1 MIYEGKEDDFQKTVA
16 RYLNSLGV
24 LWCHSPNGGSRNV
37 IEASKLKAMG
47 VKRGV
52 PDVLIFETNK
62 QYNGMAIELKAKK
75 NKATPE
81 QLEWIEQLTK
91 RGWYCIVSN
100 DLDQVI
106 KEIDNYL
113 LK

>member
-1 MIYEGKEDDFQKTVA
+1 
-16 RYLNSLGV
+16 
-24 LWCHSPNGGSRNV
+24 
-37 IEASKLKAMG
+37 
-47 VKRGV
+47 
-52 PDVLIFETNK
+52 
-62 QYNGMAIELKAKK
+62 MAIELKAKK

-106 KEIDNYL
+106 KEIDKYL